1 MAEREYFTEGSA
13 ARQLNYDSRTS
24 RSHSASQRAG
34 RAGAVRSGYGT
45 AVGAEPARPIRREA
59 ETSPERKQGNRPG
72 NLERTSDERRALA
85 ARRAES
91 KALAN
96 AQIRYTTAMVAAVV
110 IAVALCCYLLK
121 LTSEVKAQ
129 KEKVSSLKSQVATQL
144 DENAS
149 YSAGLDSMTDL
160 DEIYEIATTRLG
172 MVYSQPGQT
181 LYYSQ
186 NKDDYVVQYKDVPEA
201 K

>member
-1 MAEREYFTEGSA
+1 MREAIVMADRRYYTEGSS
-13 ARQLNYDSRTS
+13 ARKLN
-24 RSHSASQRAG
+24 
-34 RAGAVRSGYGT
+34 
-45 AVGAEPARPIRREA
+45 
-59 ETSPERKQGNRPG
+59 QGNRTG
-72 NLERTSDERRALA
+72 NRASRQEYVGRSASPARAPQPARRSRPVTQPQPARKKKQGSHLTDRERRELA

-91 KALAN
+91 KAVTKE
-96 AQIRYTTAMVAAVV
+96 QIRYTAGMVVAIV

-121 LTSEVKAQ
+121 LTSEVKSE
-129 KEKVSSLKSQVATQL
+129 KESVATLKSQVAAQL
-144 DENAS
+144 DENTG

-160 DEIYEIATTRLG
+160 DEIYNIATTKLG

-186 NKDDYVVQYKDVPEA
+186 NSDDYVVQYKDVPET

>member
-1 MAEREYFTEGSA
+1 MREAIVMADRRYYTEGSSARKLNQRNRTGNRASRQEYVGGSA
-13 ARQLNYDSRTS
+13 A
-24 RSHSASQRAG
+24 
-34 RAGAVRSGYGT
+34 
-45 AVGAEPARPIRREA
+45 PARAPQPARRSRPVTQPQPARKKKQGSHLTDRERRE
-59 ETSPERKQGNRPG
+59 
-72 NLERTSDERRALA
+72 LA

-91 KALAN
+91 KAVTN
-96 AQIRYTTAMVAAVV
+96 AQIRYTAGMVVAIV

-121 LTSEVKAQ
+121 LTSEVKSE
-129 KEKVSSLKSQVATQL
+129 KESVATLKSQVAAQL
-144 DENAS
+144 DENTG

-160 DEIYEIATTRLG
+160 DEIYNIATTKLG

-186 NKDDYVVQYKDVPEA
+186 NSDDYVVQYKDVPKA

>member
-1 MAEREYFTEGSA
+1 MREAIVMADRRYYTEGSS
-13 ARQLNYDSRTS
+13 ARKLN
-24 RSHSASQRAG
+24 
-34 RAGAVRSGYGT
+34 
-45 AVGAEPARPIRREA
+45 
-59 ETSPERKQGNRPG
+59 QGNRTG
-72 NLERTSDERRALA
+72 NRASRQEYVGGSAAPARAPQPARRSRPVTQPQPARKKKQGSHLTDRERRELA

-91 KALAN
+91 KAVTN
-96 AQIRYTTAMVAAVV
+96 AQIRYTAGMVVAIV

-121 LTSEVKAQ
+121 LTSEVKSE
-129 KEKVSSLKSQVATQL
+129 KESVATLKSQVAAQL
-144 DENAS
+144 DENTG

-160 DEIYEIATTRLG
+160 DEIYNIATTKLG

-186 NKDDYVVQYKDVPEA
+186 NRDDYVVQYKDVPET

>member
-1 MAEREYFTEGSA
+1 MREAIVMADRRYYTEGSS
-13 ARQLNYDSRTS
+13 ARKLN
-24 RSHSASQRAG
+24 
-34 RAGAVRSGYGT
+34 
-45 AVGAEPARPIRREA
+45 
-59 ETSPERKQGNRPG
+59 QGNRTG
-72 NLERTSDERRALA
+72 NRASRQEYVGGSAAPARAPQPARRSRPVTQPQPARKKKQGSHLTDRERRELA

-91 KALAN
+91 KAVTN
-96 AQIRYTTAMVAAVV
+96 AQIRYTAGMVVAIV

-121 LTSEVKAQ
+121 LTSEVKSE
-129 KEKVSSLKSQVATQL
+129 KESVATLKSQVAAQL
-144 DENAS
+144 DENTG

-160 DEIYEIATTRLG
+160 DEIYNIATTKLG

-186 NKDDYVVQYKDVPEA
+186 NNDDYVVQYKDVPET

>member
-1 MAEREYFTEGSA
+1 MREAIVMADRRYYIEGSSARKLNQGNRTGNRTSRQEYVGGSA
-13 ARQLNYDSRTS
+13 A
-24 RSHSASQRAG
+24 
-34 RAGAVRSGYGT
+34 
-45 AVGAEPARPIRREA
+45 PARAPQPARRSRPVTQPQPARKKKQGSHLTDRERRE
-59 ETSPERKQGNRPG
+59 
-72 NLERTSDERRALA
+72 LA

-91 KALAN
+91 KAVTN
-96 AQIRYTTAMVAAVV
+96 AQIRYTAGMVVAIV

-121 LTSEVKAQ
+121 LTSEVKSE
-129 KEKVSSLKSQVATQL
+129 KESVATLKSQVAAQL
-144 DENAS
+144 DENTG

-160 DEIYEIATTRLG
+160 DEIYNIATTKLG

-186 NKDDYVVQYKDVPEA
+186 NSDDYVVQYKDVPET